1 MTTVVLHRWISRLGL
16 IGILLINLLISCSA
30 ARQQSVEEP
39 WFSPQEFFGQSR
51 THGAATPQEASTSG
65 LGGAFLAG
73 RHLALQP
80 DSPINPLPFFLWSIE
95 HEPILFAQASVLGI
109 IEYLGTLPIS
119 TDQHSTAES
128 STHAVDPSFR
138 TPSFG
143 ELEQILRVID
153 SRLVR
158 PDEQEYWQIQQIR
171 PIARWYYDNQW
182 DQQLLD
188 LIETMDR
195 RFNFLSTDAEGLLWQ
210 IVATIR
216 TSGQVPQELV
226 QNLNRDFRATGIHWR
241 LERYIQTRPE
251 LLEQMDPEVME
262 LLVAKA
268 QISQGQFRGNT
279 QALFDRF
286 ITQATYPLIWDL
298 YNAAVQSGNRTQ
310 LAQIFQSS
318 TSMIQEPQLQITL
331 WEHSGRLYSLAGR
344 NSDAQAS
351 FYTAL
356 TLIDLTDRVEANSLQ
371 AQRILWNWLRAGIR
385 QGIPTVLNQLP
396 TFARWIEDPFFFH
409 DLLHDLVSQLI
420 RDQNWQG
427 LVTFYN
433 LLHPYLSQ
441 PMDGRIAWILAEA
454 LRIGVLPSPVLI
466 AQEPWHRDDF
476 LLQAATQVQDPYYQ
490 AVARIALNHANI
502 FDQSILNG
510 SSVGQSSLSHAKPVV
525 PITAAVPFIPSPLN
539 VSPEEARTFLLSL
552 YRANLLTD
560 GYTLAFRHPQTYG
573 EDLLLFF
580 AEQHFS
586 QSNYI
591 DGMRLIER
599 WIRVHQPKEISL
611 DLVRLRYPLAF
622 QSLMDRVI
630 ADYDLEPSLFYSLVR
645 EESYFDPAIGS
656 HVGARGLAQLM
667 PATANDMAQLL
678 RIRNPDLTD
687 PETNLTLGSFY
698 YRRLYNRFESHLQ
711 ALIAYNA
718 GQGRMNGWRTEPWAK
733 SPILL
738 HEGLPFEETRHYIR
752 KIFVSAVHYTYAHFG
767 SRPESLFVRLFGFE

>member
-1 MTTVVLHRWISRLGL
+1 MTTVVLQRWITRLGL

-30 ARQQSVEEP
+30 SRQQSVEEP
-39 WFSPQEFFGQSR
+39 WFNPNQFFSQSKPQD
-51 THGAATPQEASTSG
+51 TATPQEASNAG

-73 RHLALQP
+73 RYLALQVE
-80 DSPINPLPFFLWSIE
+80 SPINPLPFFIWSIKY
-95 HEPILFAQASVLGI
+95 EPVLFAQASVLGI
-109 IEYLGTLPIS
+109 IEYIGTLPLL
-119 TDQHSTAES
+119 TDQLSTAES
-128 STHAVDPSFR
+128 STNPVDPSFR

-153 SRLVR
+153 SRLGR
-158 PDEQEYWQIQQIR
+158 PEEQEYWKIQQIR

-182 DQQLLD
+182 DQQLLNLLD
-188 LIETMDR
+188 TMDL
-195 RFNFLSTDAEGLLWQ
+195 RFHFLSTDSEGLLWQ

-216 TSGQVPQELV
+216 TTEQVPQELV

-241 LERYIQTRPE
+241 LERYIQTRLE

-262 LLVAKA
+262 LLVTKA
-268 QISQGQFRGNT
+268 HISQGQFRGNT
-279 QALFDRF
+279 EAFFDRV
-286 ITQATYPLIWDL
+286 ISHATYPLLWDV
-298 YNAAVQSGNRTQ
+298 YNAAIQSGNRTQ
-310 LAQIFQSS
+310 LAQKFQSS
-318 TSMIQEPQLQITL
+318 TDIILKPQLQITL

-344 NSDAQAS
+344 NLEAQES

-356 TLIDLTDRVEANSLQ
+356 TLIDVSDQVEVNSPQ

-385 QGIPTVLNQLP
+385 QGIPTVLSQLP

-420 RDQNWQG
+420 RDQNWSG

-433 LLHPYLSQ
+433 HLHPNLSQ

-454 LRIGVLPSPVLI
+454 LRIGLIPSPILI
-466 AQEPWHRDDF
+466 AQEPWQRDDF
-476 LLQAATQVQDPYYQ
+476 LMRAATQVQDPYYQ
-490 AVARIALNHANI
+490 AVARIALNHRNI
-502 FDQSILNG
+502 FEQTILNAPT
-510 SSVGQSSLSHAKPVV
+510 VGQSSVSHSNPVV
-525 PITAAVPFIPSPLN
+525 PITAAVPFTPSSLN
-539 VSPEEARTFLLSL
+539 VTLEEVRQFILSL
-552 YRANLLTD
+552 YRADLFED
-560 GYTLAFRHPQTYG
+560 GYDLAFRHPQTYG
-573 EDLLLFF
+573 EDLLIFF

-599 WIRVHQPKEISL
+599 WIRVHQPEEISL

-752 KIFVSAVHYTYAHFG
+752 KIFVSAVHYTSAHFG
-767 SRPESLFVRLFGFE
+767 SLPETLFVRLFGFE